1 MDMRWRR
8 RSPHPTH
15 ERVYGMALYTRKLK
29 LQERKTLEAHLNA
42 PEEDLPIHRL
52 QIIMLSAAGKRVPEI
67 SEEVN
72 LHPINVRKWIHRFNE
87 QGLDGLRS
95 GKSPGRPPVFSEEQR
110 EQIVQ
115 IARTNPRQLGLH
127 YTRWSL
133 QRLRRYLIDHQI
145 VEHISVETIRQIIQ
159 GAENNSRRERRTM

>member
-1 MDMRWRR
+1 
-8 RSPHPTH
+8 
-15 ERVYGMALYTRKLK
+15 MALYTRKLK

-42 PEEDLPIHRL
+42 PEEDLPAHRL

-67 SEEVN
+67 SEEVK

-110 EQIVQ
+110 EQIVY
-115 IARTNPRQLGLH
+115 IAHTNPRQLGLH
-127 YTRWSL
+127 YARWSL
-133 QRLRRYLIDHQI
+133 QRLRRYLIEHNI

-159 GAENNSRRERRTM
+159 STENNNRRRDRQMA

>member
-1 MDMRWRR
+1 MKIPYASGDNSGHALAAS
-8 RSPHPTH
+8 RSSSHL
-15 ERVYGMALYTRKLK
+15 RKVGGMALYTRKLK

-42 PEEDLPIHRL
+42 PEEDLPVHRL

-95 GKSPGRPPVFSEEQR
+95 GKSPGRPPVFSEE
-110 EQIVQ
+110 
-115 IARTNPRQLGLH
+115 
-127 YTRWSL
+127 
-133 QRLRRYLIDHQI
+133 
-145 VEHISVETIRQIIQ
+145 
-159 GAENNSRRERRTM
+159 

>member
-1 MDMRWRR
+1 
-8 RSPHPTH
+8 
-15 ERVYGMALYTRKLK
+15 MALYTRKLK

-42 PEEDLPIHRL
+42 PEEDLPAHRL

-87 QGLDGLRS
+87 QGLEGLRS

-110 EQIVQ
+110 AQIVQ
-115 IARTNPRQLGLH
+115 ISRTNPRQFGLH

-133 QRLRRYLIDHQI
+133 QRLRRYLMEHQI

-159 GAENNSRRERRTM
+159 TSESNSRRRERQLI

>member
-1 MDMRWRR
+1 
-8 RSPHPTH
+8 
-15 ERVYGMALYTRKLK
+15 MALYTRKLK
-29 LQERKTLEAHLNA
+29 LQERKTLEAHLIA
-42 PEEDLPIHRL
+42 PEEDLPAHRL
-52 QIIMLSAAGKRVPEI
+52 QIIILSAAGKRVPEI

-87 QGLDGLRS
+87 HGLDGLRS

-110 EQIVQ
+110 AQIVQ
-115 IARTNPRQLGLH
+115 IARTNPRQFGLH

-133 QRLRRYLIDHQI
+133 QRLRRYLIEHAI

-159 GAENNSRRERRTM
+159 STESNGRRRERQMA